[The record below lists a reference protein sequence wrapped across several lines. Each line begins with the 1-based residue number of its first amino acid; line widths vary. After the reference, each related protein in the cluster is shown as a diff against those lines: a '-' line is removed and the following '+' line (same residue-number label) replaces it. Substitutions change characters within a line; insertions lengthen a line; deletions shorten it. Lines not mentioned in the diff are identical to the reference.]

1 MKFFALLKNTKNL
14 IIFAI
19 TCIVI
24 CFVGKYRDFDFVEIG
39 SFKLSFDFMFFVALV
54 GATVSSMILIWKI
67 LSILF
72 SWIRSF
78 SILKTLKNC
87 TAEEKAFLY
96 NRVYENGNELQI
108 DMGRDKYFYKLD
120 GNALGCKFYLYKKQ
134 FDTKEKVIRFLRQLE
149 NKKIIKNFGNQDM
162 TILVP
167 VWNVLVKH
175 ADEIFKDFNND
186 TENN

>member
-1 MKFFALLKNTKNL
+1 MTVFELLKNTKNL

-54 GATVSSMILIWKI
+54 GATVSSIILIWKI
-67 LSILF
+67 LGVFF
-72 SWIRSF
+72 SWIRGC
-78 SILKTLKNC
+78 ILLKTLKNC
-87 TAEEKAFLY
+87 TPEEKDFLH
-96 NRVYENGNELQI
+96 NRVYENGNELRI
-108 DMGRDKYFYKLD
+108 DMYSDSYFYKRD
-120 GNALGCKFYLYKKQ
+120 ENSFGYRVYLYKEK
-134 FDTKEKVIRFLRQLE
+134 FNTKEKVGLFLRQLE

-162 TILVP
+162 IIPVP

-175 ADEIFKDFNND
+175 ADEIFAEKKED
-186 TENN
+186 